1 MHDRRRYI
9 MSFFREEIVEQ
20 GNSTISPGLQVWYA
34 YGRYMLNTANV
45 NYSFGRL
52 DKVFRSAFRQL
63 KIKHSGMKRVLLLGL
78 GAGNV
83 TTILRELD
91 PKISVLAVEIDPEVV
106 RLGKAYFG
114 LEEGPQLKIEIGD
127 AISYVQQCQ
136 ERFDMVVVDLFV
148 DAEVPPAACSPDF
161 LLRMADLLEPRG
173 LLVFNR
179 LAHEPEL
186 LQHTEAFGRKMA
198 EVLPGTWMMDAD
210 LNKVLVYEKK

>member
-1 MHDRRRYI
+1 MRDLWRYI
-9 MSFFREEIVEQ
+9 KSYFREEVVEH

-63 KIKHSGMKRVLLLGL
+63 RVEQRGMKRVLLLGL

-83 TTILRELD
+83 PAILREVD
-91 PKISVLAVEIDPEVV
+91 PGIEVVAVEIDPEVV
-106 RLGKAYFG
+106 RLGRTYFG
-114 LEEGPQLKIEIGD
+114 LQEGPGLRVEIAD
-127 AISYVQQCQ
+127 AIDWVAGCR

-148 DAEVPPAACSPDF
+148 DAEVPAAACKPTF
-161 LLRMADLLEPRG
+161 LLRLADLIGPGG
-173 LLVFNR
+173 LVVFNR
-179 LAHEPEL
+179 LAHEPGL
-186 LQHTEAFGRKMA
+186 LQLTEAFGRKMA
-198 EVLPGTWMMDAD
+198 EVLPGTRMMDAD